1 MRVSSIYLSVLTSVF
16 LDTMPSLRFSALA
29 LVTSSL
35 VLGSPVAS
43 DGFGP
48 TLDSA
53 RKNGPQI
60 FNALHNAMREFGSAL
75 HHNGMSLFPA
85 VIPEGVTLYH
95 GAESKEVPKKPDWL
109 AFEIEHAEAFA
120 RSWGIPRNDT
130 DGNHRP
136 HPLEFVFHAQVD
148 DGDEPPPPRYP
159 PFPSKPGHLHV
170 YQAQRPLNVLYI
182 DGISAGKTDMGTVDT
197 QDILLLNHRNRIPW
211 DDFGR
216 ADELCSLAEKWGID
230 GFIRMEPG
238 FEVIYCDFTNG
249 LRQLSATRR
258 PENDDPGNVN
268 STAISMFEWARAA
281 SQRYQGI
288 GSSRVL
294 LDYSCMLS
302 AFFYPINMA
311 NPDPERPEL
320 PRLVG
325 ASDEELRVMREHI
338 TDSVA
343 RSLSHKQMPLN
354 WQGVTD
360 MITTRYASRLPL
372 ITQAKSI
379 DVLRDEVN
387 HLLNTHIDYSEDDE
401 GFSAAQQRCTE
412 FYLQPVQARTPE
424 DKLIYAAIE
433 STAAAI
439 CAALFA
445 ARKIV
450 VEDSEDESAAF
461 SAAKDVIVDLTETLS
476 WSEWKE
482 CGKCQPDEVC
492 FIAMWP
498 MGDVEDHYNPSCLNY
513 SVIVTRHNYWRSPG
527 KTPGHRPPPAAC
539 ADGKSCPDDK
549 ALGNEEL

>member
-1 MRVSSIYLSVLTSVF
+1 MLSV
-16 LDTMPSLRFSALA
+16 RFSALA
-29 LVTSSL
+29 LVISSL
-35 VLGSPVAS
+35 VLGGPVAP
-43 DGFGP
+43 DGGFGP

-95 GAESKEVPKKPDWL
+95 GTETREVPRKPDWL

-120 RSWGIPRNDT
+120 RSWGRPRNDT
-130 DGNHRP
+130 AGGHRP
-136 HPLEFVFHAQVD
+136 NPLELAFHAQLD
-148 DGDEPPPPRYP
+148 EGDESPPPRHP

-170 YQAQRPLNVLYI
+170 YQAHRPLNVLYI
-182 DGISAGKTDMGTVDT
+182 DGTSAGKTDMGTVDT
-197 QDILLLNHRNRIPW
+197 QDILLLNHKDRTPL

-216 ADELCSLAEKWGID
+216 ADELCLLARDWKID

-249 LRQLSATRR
+249 LAQLSATRR
-258 PENDDPGNVN
+258 PDNDDPGNVN
-268 STAISMFEWARAA
+268 NTAISMFEWARAA

-294 LDYSCMLS
+294 LDYSSMLS
-302 AFFYPINMA
+302 AFFYPANLT

-325 ASDEELRVMREHI
+325 ASDDEVRVMREHI
-338 TDSVA
+338 ADSVA
-343 RSLSHKQMPLN
+343 RSISQGRRPLN

-372 ITQAKSI
+372 ITQAESI

-412 FYLQPVQARTPE
+412 FHLQPVQPRTPE
-424 DKLIYAAIE
+424 DKLIFAAIE

-445 ARKIV
+445 ARKLV
-450 VEDSEDESAAF
+450 VENSKEDEAAAF
-461 SAAKDVIVDLTETLS
+461 SAAKDVISNLTETLS
-476 WSEWKE
+476 WSDWKE

-492 FIAMWP
+492 FVAMWP

-513 SVIVTRHNYWRSPG
+513 STIVTRHNYWRTPG
-527 KTPGHRPPPAAC
+527 KTPGHRPPPPSC
-539 ADGKSCPDDK
+539 ADGQTCLDDVN
-549 ALGNEEL
+549 LGNEEL